1 VIIRKKFYT
10 PKFRVLQLP
19 SWAPW
24 SARGGEGR
32 SGRLGAGIG
41 NDKAIGAVA
50 VASIMERKMM
60 MRIVGWL
67 G

>member
-1 VIIRKKFYT
+1 
-10 PKFRVLQLP
+10 
-19 SWAPW
+19 
-24 SARGGEGR
+24 
-32 SGRLGAGIG
+32 LGAGIG